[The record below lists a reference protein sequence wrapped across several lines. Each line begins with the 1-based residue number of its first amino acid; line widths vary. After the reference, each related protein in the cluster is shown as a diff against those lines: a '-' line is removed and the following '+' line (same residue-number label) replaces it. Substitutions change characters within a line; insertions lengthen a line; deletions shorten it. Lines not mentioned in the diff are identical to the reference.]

1 MRMQVTISGLLV
13 LGVCALGASAV
24 QKTAPAKAAPTA
36 AQQKAL
42 QNYQQICQ
50 PCHGPN
56 GNSPMPM
63 MSLVDG
69 EWKQGSSTQ
78 AIAKTIT
85 EGIPGTAMLPKKDK
99 FSPTEILELAKLVR
113 TFDPKLEPEKA
124 PRK

>member
-1 MRMQVTISGLLV
+1 MQVMIPGLV
-13 LGVCALGASAV
+13 VMGVCALGASAV
-24 QKTAPAKAAPTA
+24 QKKAPARAAPTA

-56 GNSPMPM
+56 GKSPLPL

-69 EWKQGSSTQ
+69 EWKQGSSTL
-78 AIAKTIT
+78 AIARTIA
-85 EGIPGTAMLPKKDK
+85 EGIPGTAMLPNKDR
-99 FSPTEILELAKLVR
+99 FTPEEITELAKLVR
-113 TFDPKLEPEKA
+113 TFDPKLKPEKA